1 VSGKTVL
8 IIDDEENM
16 RHMLETLLKKEGYHV
31 SSAADGQEALE
42 QLGKDYYDTILCD
55 VRMPKMDGISF
66 LRALKEKPIEST
78 IIMMSAFGNIDT
90 AIEAMKLGAY
100 DYISKPFKPD
110 EVLLA
115 LKKAEEREHLRRENV
130 LLKREVQREYS
141 FENIVARS
149 SKMHEIFDRIRRV
162 SSHKTSVLIT
172 GESGTGKELIARA
185 IHYSSPRKDRPFLA
199 VNCGAIPDTLLESE
213 LFGHVK
219 GAFTGAIETK
229 KGVFEEADDGT
240 LFLDE
245 IGDIPLALQVKLMR
259 VLQEG
264 EIKKVG
270 SSRPVHVDV
279 RIVAA
284 TARDL
289 SHEVERG
296 TFREELFYRLN
307 VLSIVVP
314 PLKERREDIPL
325 LVEHFIKK
333 FGRELGTGV
342 KGISKEALDILL
354 KAPLKGNVRELE
366 NVIEQAM
373 ILSDSDRITLESLPE
388 NLVNQSIDD
397 STIRVPREEYSL
409 KKVSKVIEEELI
421 RKALRATGGNRTRA
435 TKLLEI
441 SHPSL
446 LSKIKKFKIDL

>member
-1 VSGKTVL
+1 
-8 IIDDEENM
+8 
-16 RHMLETLLKKEGYHV
+16 
-31 SSAADGQEALE
+31 
-42 QLGKDYYDTILCD
+42 
-55 VRMPKMDGISF
+55 MPKMDGISF